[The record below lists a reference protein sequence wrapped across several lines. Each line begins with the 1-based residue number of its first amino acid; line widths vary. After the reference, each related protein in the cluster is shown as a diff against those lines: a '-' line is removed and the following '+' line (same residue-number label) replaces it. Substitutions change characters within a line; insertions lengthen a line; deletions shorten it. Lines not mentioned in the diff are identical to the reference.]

1 MRIPRTLK
9 EANSSVDK
17 QAKWF
22 NKNTRNKKDT
32 SDKVPDIQLSEDT
45 TEQEEKVE
53 MEWIKPDQQKEI
65 EDQTQEQTGDTEM
78 EQANYQMAIRSGA
91 YNKEV
96 N

>member
-1 MRIPRTLK
+1 
-9 EANSSVDK
+9 
-17 QAKWF
+17 
-22 NKNTRNKKDT
+22 
-32 SDKVPDIQLSEDT
+32 
-45 TEQEEKVE
+45 

-96 N
+96 NQAEEKATEIWTG